1 MTNRFWALLFVPAAA
16 LLMAASTGGWLTAV
30 PAANH
35 ATANPVAGH
44 PDAIAAG
51 SALYQDNC
59 AKCHGA
65 DGNGRGSRPAV
76 HSAPLAAATDG
87 DLFWLLT
94 RGEPFRGMPAWARLS
109 QDQRWQIVAWLR
121 TIQPQSAAPTAE
133 GGKP

>member
-1 MTNRFWALLFVPAAA
+1 MTNRLWALLCIPAAG
-16 LLMAASTGGWLTAV
+16 LLMAASTGEWLATV
-30 PAANH
+30 PAADH

-44 PDAIAAG
+44 PDTIAAG

-65 DGNGRGSRPAV
+65 DGNGRGSRPPV
-76 HSAPLAAATDG
+76 HSARLAAATDG

-121 TIQPQSAAPTAE
+121 TIQPQPAPAAAN